1 MGFLDHSTNNII
13 VDAVLTD
20 LGRKR
25 LSQNDGS
32 FSIVKFALGDDEID
46 YSIIKKFG
54 LTVGR
59 EKIEKNTPIF
69 EAQTSSNL
77 GLKYKLISM
86 SSQVERYIPS
96 LVNTAAADSASTN
109 INASD
114 ALTRLQRDRT
124 SKTVILSQKIG
135 VGNNAQP
142 DGAIPIDMQES
153 VFMIKASN
161 RFLEVSSG
169 SGTLPASY
177 VTERDQ
183 MATYR
188 VAATAGAAQDTPTI
202 SLTFRAKQ
210 NLNQTVFNTFGNSDG
225 IITTVVTVTGLLTGI
240 QHHITL
246 PLKYS
251 NNS

>member
-86 SSQVERYIPS
+86 SSQVETFIPS
-96 LVNTAAADSASTN
+96 LVNSSAADSSSTN
-109 INASD
+109 ISASD
-114 ALTRLQRDRT
+114 ALTRLQRAAT
-124 SKTVILSQKIG
+124 QKTVILSQKVG
-135 VGNNAQP
+135 VGSNAQS

-161 RFLEVSSG
+161 RFLEVLAGSSP
-169 SGTLPASY
+169 LPASY
-177 VTERDQ
+177 ITERDQ

-188 VAATAGAAQDTPTI
+188 VAATAGANNTPSIT
-202 SLTFRAKQ
+202 LTFRAKQ
-210 NLNQTVFNTFGNSDG
+210 NLNQTVFNTFGNSEG
-225 IITTVVTVTGLLTGI
+225 VITTVATVTGLLTGI